1 MVLTKHLSPW
11 IVGLAVLVTLAFVVP
26 GLAKLALILLTL
38 ALAYLAYE
46 AFRDKDTG
54 PAITVTA
61 FTVISAYFAATV
73 SQ

>member
-1 MVLTKHLSPW
+1 MSTIKPLPIIATVIAII
-11 IVGLAVLVTLAFVVP
+11 IVAALIIP

-46 AFRDKDTG
+46 AFRDRDTG
-54 PAITVTA
+54 PALTVTA

>member
-1 MVLTKHLSPW
+1 MTSIKPLPIIASIIAIIIVLAL
-11 IVGLAVLVTLAFVVP
+11 IIP

-46 AFRDKDTG
+46 AYRDKDTG

-61 FTVISAYFAATV
+61 FTIISAYFAATV
-73 SQ
+73 ST